1 MCLVRTAAPR
11 RDRPPPICIRHDMS
25 TAATTSALVSMTASS
40 LSSRI
45 ALDVSAFLIANVPP
59 NPQHSVARGSAT
71 RSRPS
76 TARRRSSGASPS
88 RRARSEWHVGWY
100 VTRCGKDAPTSVTP
114 RCRHE
119 KLGQLQHPGCEGAHR
134 PRELRVLHLLGEVG
148 VEVAHHRHARSRRC
162 DDDLGVG
169 EDAHEST
176 RESRGGVLIP
186 GVEVEL
192 PATRLCVGELDV
204 VTEPLEHAHCR
215 DPRFGEERVVE
226 TRDEERD
233 AQGAA

>member
-1 MCLVRTAAPR
+1 MPGPDGGPTAR
-11 RDRPPPICIRHDMS
+11 Q
-25 TAATTSALVSMTASS
+25 ASS
-40 LSSRI
+40 DLHQTRHVDCGDDVGARLHDGVELVVENRTRRLGVLDRERATEPAALGRARKRNQI
-45 ALDVSAFLIANVPP
+45 EALDG
-59 NPQHSVARGSAT
+59 PQEVERRVAEPQSPQRVARRVVRDPVRKG
-71 RSRPS
+71 
-76 TARRRSSGASPS
+76 
-88 RRARSEWHVGWY
+88 RADVGH
-100 VTRCGKDAPTSVTP
+100 AEMP
-114 RCRHE
+114 HE

-169 EDAHEST
+169 EDAHESM

-192 PATRLCVGELDV
+192 PATRLFVGELDV
-204 VTEPLEHAHCR
+204 VTEPLEDAHCR